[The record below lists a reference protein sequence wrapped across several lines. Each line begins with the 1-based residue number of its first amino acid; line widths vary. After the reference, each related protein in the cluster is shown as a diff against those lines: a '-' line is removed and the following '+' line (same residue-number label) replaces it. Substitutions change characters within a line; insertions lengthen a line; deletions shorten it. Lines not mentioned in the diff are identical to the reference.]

1 MNNYAK
7 LTDVTQNH
15 EVYEPDEGGL
25 NLGALIEIL
34 WRNIPLITCIT
45 ATFSCLAF
53 FRAATQTP
61 IYQSSFEIL
70 SEPVTIETKVS
81 SSGSASRE
89 TTEEITAVKLDE
101 VQIKTLRSPK
111 IINPVVEQLQER
123 FPAVN
128 YSSIVSNL
136 ALNPIN
142 DDQTVLEVL
151 YQHPNKELVESV
163 VSLLSKTYI
172 DYSSERRLS
181 GVNRG
186 LKFLEQQIP
195 KLQERIDLLNLEL
208 QQIRKEYNFIE
219 PKIQAEQLSSRLE
232 SSVQQQLNNESEL
245 NKQRWNLGVI
255 KQEAEQEPSSQ
266 VNTIELGTDRY
277 LKLLEN
283 LREIDR
289 QIANKSAIFTDNSL
303 EVQILREEKEKIV
316 SLLERE
322 KIVVEQK
329 LGSQINSL
337 KQQDRTVD
345 REIENLKTEINE
357 WSAVTQKYDEIQ
369 RQINIAVSQL
379 NELLIQR
386 EVLKIEFSQKEA
398 PWRLL
403 TDVQEPYTNIAS
415 KVNHVILGTLLG
427 SLVGVG
433 VAFALDKYQN
443 RVYTSAQLQETTNFP
458 ILGIIPFDRSLSKF
472 SLTQKLFQLIEPNSR
487 TSEIEIYRNGHLS
500 SNLEASSTEAYWF
513 CGGNLGL
520 FEATNSLHSLIV
532 TSATP
537 GEGKST
543 VGFNLAK
550 VTAGLGK
557 RVLIVDTDLRN
568 ISSISVSVSAIPTE
582 NLGLTDLLQ
591 NSNLQ
596 LHRVI
601 RQSSLEENLYILP
614 NGYKASISDP
624 SKLLLSSRMSELM
637 QTAKQ
642 NFDLVIYDVPSIV
655 NYADASFLGR
665 KTQGIVLVAGMG
677 KLQNSKLKD
686 AMRKINLSNIPV
698 IGVVVNQSY

>member
-1 MNNYAK
+1 MNNHAK

-53 FRAATQTP
+53 FKAATQTP

-123 FPAVN
+123 FPAAN

-186 LKFLEQQIP
+186 LEFLEQQIP

-232 SSVQQQLNNESEL
+232 SFVQQQLNNESEL

-277 LKLLEN
+277 LKLLDN
-283 LREIDR
+283 LRQIDR

-329 LGSQINSL
+329 VGSQINSL

-345 REIENLKTEINE
+345 REIENLKTDIKE

-369 RQINIAVSQL
+369 RQINITVSQL

-415 KVNHVILGTLLG
+415 KVNYVILGTLLG

-513 CGGNLGL
+513 CGANLGL

-537 GEGKST
+537 REGKST

-550 VTAGLGK
+550 VTAGFGK

-568 ISSISVSVSAIPTE
+568 INSISVSVSAIPTE

-614 NGYKASISDP
+614 SGYKASISDP

>member
-345 REIENLKTEINE
+345 REIENLKTEIKE

-500 SNLEASSTEAYWF
+500 SNLEASSTEPYWF
-513 CGGNLGL
+513 CGANLGL